1 MIEWRR
7 RLMSGVPLIPRA
19 ALFGN
24 PSRYQARV
32 SPDGQWLT
40 WLAPFEGV
48 LNVWLAP
55 ADDIGAAAPLTR
67 RAGRPIAWQ
76 DWAFDGEHVLFMTDE
91 NGDENYHLFAVERAC
106 AEVRDLTPIA
116 GVSAR
121 MLMWSPERPRTVLV
135 GLNDRDKKWHD
146 VWTVDLAS
154 GERELALENGQQFWS
169 FTFDW
174 QLNPRLAR
182 KAEPEHGGSRLYRL
196 IGGRAEPWLRI
207 PHADEMTTWPLMFN
221 RSGDAWMMMSSLDRS
236 RAALVRVEDASG
248 AQTVL
253 AEHDKVDL
261 GGARIWNP
269 VTLEIDAVAAS
280 YLRQEWIALNPAV
293 ATNLRFLCDNLGG
306 AEFFVDSQ
314 SDDNDRWVVTAYGPK
329 QPLSYFLYDRR
340 RGVLGSLFSARPELA
355 GYRLAPMQSHVIKA
369 RDGLDL
375 VSYLTLPADVHAPRP
390 AAPLPMVLVV
400 HGGPWGR
407 DGYGYRADHQ
417 WLANRGYAVLSVNY
431 RASTGF
437 GKDFVNAG
445 RREHAGKMHD
455 DLIDAVEWAV
465 REGIARR
472 DKVAITGISYG
483 GYATLVGLTFTPE
496 LFCCGVS
503 IVGISNLVTMLEN
516 MPPYWA
522 GFDEF
527 MFHSYADVRSE
538 EGRAWLR
545 SRSPLYKVERICRPL
560 LIGHGANDVRCKLQE
575 SDQIVRAMRER
586 GLPVTYI
593 VYPDEGHG
601 FARPENRTAF
611 NAITE
616 AFFAEHLGGRCEPIG
631 NDLVGSSLQVLEGID
646 AIAGLAQAVESTEQD
661 VALARQAG

>member
-1 MIEWRR
+1 
-7 RLMSGVPLIPRA
+7 
-19 ALFGN
+19 LFGN

-32 SPDGQWLT
+32 SPDGEWLS

-55 ADDIGAAAPLTR
+55 ADDISAAAPLTR

-76 DWAFDGEHVLFMTDE
+76 DWAFDGEHILFITDE
-91 NGDENYHLFAVERAC
+91 NGDENWHLFAVERGS

-121 MLMWSPERPRTVLV
+121 LLMWSPERPRTILV

-146 VWTVDLAS
+146 VWTLDLAS

-182 KAEPEHGGSRLYRL
+182 KAAPEHGGSRLYRL
-196 IGGRAEPWLRI
+196 IDGRAEPWLRI
-207 PHADEMTTWPLMFN
+207 PHADEMTTWPLMFD
-221 RSGDAWMMMSSLDRS
+221 RSGDAWTMMSSLDRN
-236 RAALVRVEDASG
+236 RAALVRVDAATG
-248 AQTVL
+248 TQTVL
-253 AEHDKVDL
+253 AEHDKADL
-261 GGARIWNP
+261 GSARIWNP
-269 VTLEIDAVAAS
+269 VTFEIDAVAANH
-280 YLRQEWIALNPAV
+280 LRQEWMALNPAI
-293 ATNLRFLCDNLGG
+293 ATDLRFLRDNLGG

-314 SDDNDRWVVTAYGPK
+314 GDDNDRWVVTAYGPK

-375 VSYLTLPADVHAPRP
+375 VSYLTLPADVQAPRP

-496 LFCCGVS
+496 VFCCGVS

-527 MFHSYADVRSE
+527 MFHSYADVRTE

-545 SRSPLYKVERICRPL
+545 SRSPLYKVDRICRPL

-611 NAITE
+611 NAISE

-631 NDLVGSSLQVLEGID
+631 NDLVGSSLQVREGVD
-646 AIAGLAQAVESTEQD
+646 AIAGLAQAVESTERD